1 LWRGTKRKKLKY
13 RRSKRSGEIERKK
26 NTKGVKPRSNELNTR
41 EKEKKNR
48 VKEKERKNRRTT
60 LIYFRVCAR
69 VPLFVSLT
77 AAQKE
82 KRNY

>member
-41 EKEKKNR
+41 EKEKKT
-48 VKEKERKNRRTT
+48 E
-60 LIYFRVCAR
+60 
-69 VPLFVSLT
+69 
-77 AAQKE
+77 
-82 KRNY
+82 